1 MKCWTQYSIVCQSC
15 CRNLKKF
22 AVSLRLTAIKNK
34 ERLINL
40 FPVAV
45 KDVVSDEWPVQY
57 VNHAIE
63 LHTCTCMYN

>member
-1 MKCWTQYSIVCQSC
+1 MKSWTQVCQSC

-22 AVSLRLTAIKNK
+22 AVALTAIKDIK

-45 KDVVSDEWPVQY
+45 KDVDLVSDEWPVQY
-57 VNHAIE
+57 VG
-63 LHTCTCMYN
+63 

>member
-1 MKCWTQYSIVCQSC
+1 MDVAGNNSNMTEIHEKLDTIVCQSC

-22 AVSLRLTAIKNK
+22 AVALTAIKDIK

-45 KDVVSDEWPVQY
+45 KDVDLVSDEWPVQY
-57 VNHAIE
+57 VG
-63 LHTCTCMYN
+63 